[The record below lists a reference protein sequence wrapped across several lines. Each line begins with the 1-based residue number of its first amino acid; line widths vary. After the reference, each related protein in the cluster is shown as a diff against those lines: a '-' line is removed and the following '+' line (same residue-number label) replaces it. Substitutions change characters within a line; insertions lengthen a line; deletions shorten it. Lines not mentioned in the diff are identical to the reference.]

1 MAHANTAPSTTNL
14 ADYLRNR
21 PELAEIAV
29 RYPDEYLAVCS
40 DLYERMD
47 TLYQPSEVR
56 WGIYVQHT
64 YQCGHA
70 EFTRGPSLE
79 EAIAAGLRRCLY
91 CHGRRESRRTE
102 VIVEPDAQAKANADY
117 ATRLD
122 ESYAVAAQDLLL
134 AVAHVAGIHLGFRE
148 RDRAAA
154 LIA

>member
-1 MAHANTAPSTTNL
+1 MAHANTAPSTSNL
-14 ADYLRNR
+14 ADYLSSR
-21 PELAEIAV
+21 PELTEVAE
-29 RYPDEYLAVCS
+29 RYPDEYMAVCS

-47 TLYQPSEVR
+47 TLYQPSEVH

-79 EAIAAGLRRCLY
+79 EAIAAGLRHCLY

-117 ATRLD
+117 TKRLD
-122 ESYAVAAQDLLL
+122 ESYAVAAQTLLL
-134 AVAHVAGIHLGFRE
+134 AVAHTAGIHLGFRE
-148 RDRAAA
+148 RHCGAA
-154 LIA
+154 LVA